1 MGQCSA
7 VCLTPSIDQFYRFEF
22 VADNALEDT
31 NGVAWQSAFEKFD
44 KNCDGGLSV
53 AEFFQ
58 MLRTSGAVQDMNG
71 KTIGAVRKLMLS
83 HDENS
88 NRKLEFKEFC
98 QVAEALKAG
107 KVEGLPAIDLLQVAN
122 QSFHSVKNK
131 AENVALQS
139 AFAKFDKNSDGGLSV
154 AEFFQMLRTSGA
166 VQDMNG
172 KSIAAVRKLMFSV
185 DANNNRKIE
194 LEEFCQ
200 VAEALKA
207 GKVEGLPAIDLLQL
221 AMDLPDLAASV

>member
-7 VCLTPSIDQFYRFEF
+7 ICLTPSIDQQIFEV
-22 VADNALEDT
+22 VADNALEDV
-31 NGVAWQSAFEKFD
+31 NSAAWQSVFKKFD
-44 KNCDGGLSV
+44 ANCDGGFSV

-58 MLRTSGAVQDMNG
+58 MLQTIGAVKDVNG
-71 KTIGAVRKLMLS
+71 KTIGAVRKFMFS
-83 HDENS
+83 HDENTS
-88 NRKLEFKEFC
+88 RKLEFKEFC

-122 QSFHSVKNK
+122 RSSHSVKNK
-131 AENVALQS
+131 ADNVALQS

-166 VQDMNG
+166 VQDMIG
-172 KSIAAVRKLMFSV
+172 KSIAAVRKDMFSV
-185 DANNNRKIE
+185 DANNSRKIE
-194 LEEFCQ
+194 LEECCQ
-200 VAEALKA
+200 VAAALKA